1 MRKYDG
7 YTDLRQGIDRLVGM
21 VKTRF
26 RLDPF
31 QNALF
36 LFCGLR
42 NDWINGLYWEEEG
55 FVLLYKRLES
65 GNFQWPRNGD
75 EAQQLTPQQYRWLE
89 EQGSERNFA
98 AGGNGIERTLRRRAE
113 LMPGGSSMRRSM
125 PCRRISGRARRC
137 LPGWNT
143 AISCS
148 PGRSG
153 SKTSPP
159 EERTKQRPKEEKP
172 ILDALLVWADSVSA
186 APKSTLGK
194 ALHYLKE
201 QWPYLLRYLED
212 ERLESSNDRAEC
224 SIKPFVI
231 DRKNFLFANTPLGA
245 QVSVV
250 IYSLIETAKETG
262 LDPFRYLTWVLE
274 IAPTLDRTVE
284 DRAVPLLP
292 ANAPESCPT
301 T

>member
-1 MRKYDG
+1 
-7 YTDLRQGIDRLVGM
+7 M

-113 LMPGGSSMRRSM
+113 LMPGGSSTRRST

-143 AISCS
+143 AINCS

-186 APKSTLGK
+186 APKS
-194 ALHYLKE
+194 ALSFALPQGAMALSPAVSGGWTAGIE
-201 QWPYLLRYLED
+201 QQPGRAPHQVFC
-212 ERLESSNDRAEC
+212 DRPQE
-224 SIKPFVI
+224 
-231 DRKNFLFANTPLGA
+231 L
-245 QVSVV
+245 
-250 IYSLIETAKETG
+250 SLCQHSAG
-262 LDPFRYLTWVLE
+262 RPGQYGDLQHD
-274 IAPTLDRTVE
+274 
-284 DRAVPLLP
+284 
-292 ANAPESCPT
+292 
-301 T
+301 